1 MGNWIEKKVQGLIVG
16 SIKRYIKEKCNI
28 EVPSVK
34 VNAIISD
41 SADSEN
47 FTMIAERL
55 CHMLREDGIPEEI
68 AGELMRKFPELVQ
81 NIQTLVNFID
91 SEFSNLQTSVIVI
104 QEQMHTDKIKD
115 VETIL
120 IQIEKYKEEK
130 DIIQDDWKGLAE
142 RLEEKL
148 NRLEGEIENNINIC
162 NKAPR
167 EMNNVKGILST
178 LKFFLSK
185 DINSKQIE
193 TSLKIIGEA
202 LMYYEKGTKELF
214 DIEMC
219 SLNRINSAKKTL
231 NKAIGFISENFLNG
245 GDENDSN
252 IMEWLTDEETWTKN
266 PKAFCDN
273 LNQIIPKLEEK
284 VI

>member
-1 MGNWIEKKVQGLIVG
+1 
-16 SIKRYIKEKCNI
+16 
-28 EVPSVK
+28 
-34 VNAIISD
+34 
-41 SADSEN
+41 
-47 FTMIAERL
+47 MIAERL
-55 CHMLREDGIPEEI
+55 CHMLREDEIPEEI
-68 AGELMRKFPELVQ
+68 AGELMCKFPELVQ

-91 SEFSNLQTSVIVI
+91 SEFSNFQTSVIVI

-167 EMNNVKGILST
+167 EMNNIKGILST

-219 SLNRINSAKKTL
+219 SLNRIKSAKKTL

-245 GDENDSN
+245 GDENNSN
-252 IMEWLTDEETWTKN
+252 IMKWLTDEETWIKN

>member
-1 MGNWIEKKVQGLIVG
+1 MENWIEKKVHGLIVG

-41 SADSEN
+41 NADREN
-47 FTMIAERL
+47 LTMVAERL

-68 AGELMRKFPELVQ
+68 TEELMCKFPELVQ
-81 NIQTLVNFID
+81 NIQTLINFID

-130 DIIQDDWKGLAE
+130 NIIQDDWKGLAE

-245 GDENDSN
+245 GDENNSN
-252 IMEWLTDEETWTKN
+252 IMEWLTDEEIWTKN
-266 PKAFCDN
+266 PKAFCDK
-273 LNQIIPKLEEK
+273 LNQIIPKLGEE